1 MKDHLHNLK
10 EQFDKSLDE
19 YFICNFIDTS
29 VLNQAIKYSVLNG
42 GKRIRPILCL
52 ATNESCKG
60 NMHDAM
66 TSALAIE
73 LFHCSTLIHDDLP
86 CMDDDDLRRGK
97 PTCHIQFG
105 EANAVLA
112 GDALIIEAFNLI
124 VKSNN
129 PKLAIE
135 LAEAT
140 GSKGVIA
147 GQVADLAAERMT
159 PSKDLIDFIHYQKT
173 AILIRA
179 SIRMGAITAN
189 VDQKT
194 LELLTNFGEKIG
206 IAFQIQD
213 DILDETSS
221 SDELGKPSGSDL
233 KQSKM
238 TYPSVYGMQTSI
250 NRVKELTEEAI
261 DSIGS
266 LKLENNNLEKVALNL
281 VHRTS

>member
-1 MKDHLHNLK
+1 MKDYLHNLK
-10 EQFDKSLDE
+10 LLFDKSLNE
-19 YFICNFIDTS
+19 HFIRNFIDAS

-60 NMHDAM
+60 NIRDALP
-66 TSALAIE
+66 SALAIE

-129 PKLAIE
+129 SKLAIE

-179 SIRMGAITAN
+179 SVRMGAITAN
-189 VDQKT
+189 VDKKT

-213 DILDETSS
+213 DILDVTSS

-233 KQSKM
+233 KQLKM
-238 TYPSVYGMQTSI
+238 TYPGVYGMQTSI

-266 LKLENNNLEKVALNL
+266 LKLANNNLEKVALNL
-281 VHRTS
+281 VQRTN

>member
-1 MKDHLHNLK
+1 MNDYLNNLK
-10 EQFDKSLDE
+10 EQFDNSLNE
-19 YFICNFIDTS
+19 YFIHNFIDTS

-52 ATNESCKG
+52 ATNESFKG
-60 NMHDAM
+60 GINDAIPA
-66 TSALAIE
+66 ALAIE

-86 CMDDDDLRRGK
+86 CMDDDDLRRGR

-112 GDALIIEAFNLI
+112 GDALIIEAFNIL

-129 PKLAIE
+129 PKLSIE

-159 PSKDLIDFIHYQKT
+159 PSKELVDFIHYKKT

-179 SIRMGAITAN
+179 SVRMGAIAAN
-189 VDQKT
+189 VDSKT
-194 LELLTNFGEKIG
+194 LQSLTKFGEKIG
-206 IAFQIQD
+206 FAFQIQD

-221 SDELGKPSGSDL
+221 SDKIGKPSGSDL
-233 KQSKM
+233 KKSKM
-238 TYPSVYGMQTSI
+238 TYPTVYGMQTSI

-266 LKLENNNLEKVALNL
+266 LKLENNNLEKVALEL
-281 VHRTS
+281 VDRTN